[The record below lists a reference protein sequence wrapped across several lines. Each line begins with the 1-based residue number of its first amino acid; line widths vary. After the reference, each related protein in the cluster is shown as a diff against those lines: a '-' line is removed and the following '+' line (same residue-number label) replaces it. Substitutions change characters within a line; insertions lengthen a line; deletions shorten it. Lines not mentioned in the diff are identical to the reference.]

1 MRKMET
7 MTISELSEQLLS
19 MSEDEIVRVTFEE
32 DEDGGEE
39 V

>member
-1 MRKMET
+1 MET